1 MLDTVDAL
9 DGDQLIIINDVHHAV
24 QANSPPVIVAAVKGL
39 RRVRV
44 LS

>member
-9 DGDQLIIINDVHHAV
+9 DGDQLIINDVHHAV
-24 QANSPPVIVAAVKGL
+24 QANSQPVIVAAVKGL
-39 RRVRV
+39 RRVRA